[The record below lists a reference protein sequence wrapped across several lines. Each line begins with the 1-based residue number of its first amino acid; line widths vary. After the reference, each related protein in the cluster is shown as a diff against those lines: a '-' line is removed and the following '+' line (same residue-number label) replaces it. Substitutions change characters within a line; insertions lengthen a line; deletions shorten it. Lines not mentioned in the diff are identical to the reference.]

1 MHITSFLEPDITAVF
16 KTNLEE
22 SQVVTWISTIGDQS
36 FLIMSS
42 FLVHLVVSIP
52 PRYVVSQFMG
62 FLKGKLALQLFDR
75 FPQLRK
81 KYWGQHV
88 WSRGYC
94 VSTVGL
100 DEERIKKYVK
110 WQRSKDKDADVTQG
124 KLFNYISTMHLPGAI
139 IQATTFG
146 GGH

>member
-1 MHITSFLEPDITAVF
+1 MHITSFLKPDITAVF

-124 KLFNYISTMHLPGAI
+124 KLFN
-139 IQATTFG
+139 
-146 GGH
+146 

>member
-1 MHITSFLEPDITAVF
+1 LHITSFLKPDITAVF

>member
-1 MHITSFLEPDITAVF
+1 MHITSFLKPDITAVF